1 MVWTPG
7 EDGGRYKTKINTR
20 GKDRRKERKR

>member
-1 MVWTPG
+1 MVWTPA
-7 EDGGRYKTKINTR
+7 EDGVRKKTKTDTR